1 MFESISKVI
10 FSFNYKFK
18 LEHINE
24 IFFAEMYEKNMKK
37 SSSDGNTK
45 INLKISIKIKN
56 SNTSWTDN
64 VISLK

>member
-18 LEHINE
+18 LGQINE

-45 INLKISIKIKN
+45 INLKISIKIKK
-56 SNTSWTDN
+56 SNTIWTDN

>member
-45 INLKISIKIKN
+45 INLKKIKK
-56 SNTSWTDN
+56 SNTFWTDN

>member
-1 MFESISKVI
+1 MKNIKRIFDKNTKRKLFESISKVI

-37 SSSDGNTK
+37 SSSD
-45 INLKISIKIKN
+45 IILK
-56 SNTSWTDN
+56 
-64 VISLK
+64 